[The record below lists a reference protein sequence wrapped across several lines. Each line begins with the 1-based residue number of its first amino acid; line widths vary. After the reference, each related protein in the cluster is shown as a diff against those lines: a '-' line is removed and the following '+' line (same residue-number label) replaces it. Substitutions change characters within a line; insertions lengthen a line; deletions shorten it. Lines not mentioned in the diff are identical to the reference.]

1 MGFQSGILQCKV
13 DVAGIEEL
21 SALGTAF
28 ISGLATGFFHSKD
41 EIIGLRPV
49 GSAIHL
55 PLIKHMQICCIK
67 VG

>member
-49 GSAIHL
+49 GRCYTPSFDKAHADML
-55 PLIKHMQICCIK
+55 YK